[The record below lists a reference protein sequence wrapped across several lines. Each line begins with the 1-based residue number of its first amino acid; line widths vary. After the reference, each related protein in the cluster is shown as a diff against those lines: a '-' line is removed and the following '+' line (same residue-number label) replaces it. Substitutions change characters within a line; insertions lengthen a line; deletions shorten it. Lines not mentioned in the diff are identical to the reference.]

1 MKTAGELLKEKRE
14 ILELD
19 LGTIAERT
27 KIKEEYLR
35 FIEESRYSELPSDTF
50 AKGFLR
56 SYATALHLNP
66 ETIVAMYRRD
76 FTENKQGEIIPQGLV
91 APVNPKARFLTAN
104 LLLTTIGALA
114 FGGFL
119 VWQLTSWWSL
129 PNLKLIQPQ
138 EGGTYGDKVTV
149 RGSAEADATVSINEQ
164 KVILD
169 QNGSFSLDLVF
180 PAGTHSVLVTATNRQ
195 GKTKMIERTFTVSK

>member
-76 FTENKQGEIIPQGLV
+76 FTENKQGEI
-91 APVNPKARFLTAN
+91 NRCRFS
-104 LLLTTIGALA
+104 GC
-114 FGGFL
+114 
-119 VWQLTSWWSL
+119 
-129 PNLKLIQPQ
+129 
-138 EGGTYGDKVTV
+138 
-149 RGSAEADATVSINEQ
+149 
-164 KVILD
+164 
-169 QNGSFSLDLVF
+169 
-180 PAGTHSVLVTATNRQ
+180 
-195 GKTKMIERTFTVSK
+195 